1 MTEEWL
7 NILYTVLDIHEIFNL
22 NLVFLGK
29 NESSARFELF
39 SVRSST
45 TAGDTIPATRAS
57 RNC

>member
-1 MTEEWL
+1 MSEWFD
-7 NILYTVLDIHEIFNL
+7 ILFTVLDIYEIFNL
-22 NLVFLGK
+22 SLVFLGKK

-45 TAGDTIPATRAS
+45 TVGDTIPLTRAS